1 MENNHKLALY
11 VAYYLAR
18 FDKIALKKLGYEN
31 WESSFLDISDKLDV
45 KKHSVRNWRDE
56 FDPLFGYRAGWYQ
69 RPMSPSRT
77 NVALALEN
85 LDEPEIRRIVEDI
98 LSGKIQSDTENLKH
112 LLSIADEN
120 PGMDKK
126 SSFILRGPTGKKAE
140 QFFIEYHR
148 LNNSPMA
155 GELIDT
161 RDLGC
166 GYDFEIKSESNQ
178 HFIEVKGL
186 ASNKGGLLFTN
197 KEWEMAKQVREKY
210 TICLVSNINNTPE
223 ISFINDPF
231 SRLNPKKNIIQ
242 TVEVQ
247 WSVSNDELQGIND

>member
-1 MENNHKLALY
+1 MENSHKLTLY

-18 FDKIALKKLGYEN
+18 FDKIALKKLGYKN
-31 WESSFLDISDKLDV
+31 WESSFLDISNKLDV

-56 FDPLFGYRAGWYQ
+56 FDPLFDYRAGWYQ

-85 LDEPEIRRIVEDI
+85 LDEPEIRTIVEDI
-98 LSGKIQSDTENLKH
+98 LSGKIQSDTENLHH

-120 PGMDKK
+120 GDKDRN

-148 LNNSPMA
+148 NNNSPIA

-166 GYDFEIKSESNQ
+166 GYDFEIKSESGQ

-186 ASNKGGLLFTN
+186 ACNIGGLLFTN
-197 KEWEMAKQVREKY
+197 KEWETAKQKKAKY
-210 TICLVSNINNTPE
+210 TVCLVSNINESPE

-231 SRLNPKKNIIQ
+231 SKLIAKKNIIQ
-242 TVEVQ
+242 TVQVQ
-247 WSVSNDELQGIND
+247 WAVSNNALKEIND

>member
-1 MENNHKLALY
+1 MENNHKLTLY

-18 FDKIALKKLGYEN
+18 FDKIALKNLGYKN
-31 WESSFLDISDKLDV
+31 WESSFLDISNKLDV

-85 LDEPEIRRIVEDI
+85 LDEPDIRTIVEDI
-98 LSGKIQSDTENLKH
+98 LTGKIESDEENLTH

-120 PGMDKK
+120 LEKDKN

-148 LNNSPMA
+148 INNSPIA

-166 GYDFEIKSESNQ
+166 GYDFEIESESGQ

-186 ASNKGGLLFTN
+186 ANNIGGLLFTN
-197 KEWEMAKQVREKY
+197 KEWETAKQERTKY
-210 TICLVSNINNTPE
+210 TVCLVSNINDSPE
-223 ISFINDPF
+223 ISFINDPV
-231 SRLNPKKNIIQ
+231 SKLNPRKNIIQ
-242 TVEVQ
+242 TVQVQ
-247 WSVSNDELQGIND
+247 WSVSNNELQGIND

>member
-1 MENNHKLALY
+1 MEINHKLTLY

-18 FDKIALKKLGYEN
+18 FDKIALKNLGYKN
-31 WESSFLDISDKLDV
+31 WESSFIDISTKLDV

-85 LDEPEIRRIVEDI
+85 LDEPEIRAIVEDI
-98 LSGKIQSDTENLKH
+98 LSGKIQSDTENLNH

-120 PGMDKK
+120 SDKDK
-126 SSFILRGPTGKKAE
+126 NSSFILRGPTGKKAE

-148 LNNSPMA
+148 KNNLPFG

-166 GYDFEIKSESNQ
+166 GYDFEIKTESAS

-186 ASNKGGLLFTN
+186 AGNLGGLLFTN
-197 KEWEMAKQVREKY
+197 KEWETAKLERVKY
-210 TICLVSNINNTPE
+210 TVCLVTNINELPE
-223 ISFINDPF
+223 LSFINDPF
-231 SRLNPKKNIIQ
+231 SRLNPRKNIIQ
-242 TVEVQ
+242 TVQVQ
-247 WSVSNDELQGIND
+247 WSVSNNELQSIND

>member
-1 MENNHKLALY
+1 MENNHKLTLF
-11 VAYYLAR
+11 VTYYLAR
-18 FDKIALKKLGYEN
+18 FDKIALKNLGYKN
-31 WESSFLDISDKLDV
+31 WETSFIDISKKLNV

-85 LDEPEIRRIVEDI
+85 LDEPEIRAIVEDI
-98 LSGKIQSDTENLKH
+98 LLGKIENDTENLSH
-112 LLSIADEN
+112 LLSVADEGSDN
-120 PGMDKK
+120 EKK
-126 SSFILRGPTGKKAE
+126 SIFILRGPTGKKAE
-140 QFFIEYHR
+140 QFFIEHYR
-148 LNNSPMA
+148 INKLPLE

-166 GYDFEIKSESNQ
+166 GYDFELNSNNTQ

-186 ASNKGGLLFTN
+186 ASNIGGILFTN
-197 KEWEMAKQVREKY
+197 KEWEKAKLEREKY
-210 TICLVSNINNTPE
+210 TVCLVSNINESPE

-231 SRLNPKKNIIQ
+231 SKLNPRKSIIR

-247 WSVSNDELQGIND
+247 WSVSNNELLKTND

>member
-1 MENNHKLALY
+1 MENNHKLTLY

-18 FDKIALKKLGYEN
+18 FDKQALTNLGYKN
-31 WESSFLDISDKLDV
+31 WESSFLDISYKLDV

-85 LDEPEIRRIVEDI
+85 LEEPEIRAIVEDI
-98 LSGKIQSDTENLKH
+98 LSGKIQSDTENLNH
-112 LLSIADEN
+112 LLSIADDNSNKEKN
-120 PGMDKK
+120 

-148 LNNSPMA
+148 INNYPIA

-161 RDLGC
+161 RELGC
-166 GYDFEIKSESNQ
+166 GYDFVIKSESGQ
-178 HFIEVKGL
+178 HFIEIKGL
-186 ASNKGGLLFTN
+186 SSNIGGLLFTN
-197 KEWEMAKQVREKY
+197 KEWETAKKERTKY
-210 TICLVSNINNTPE
+210 TVCLVSNINESPE

-231 SRLNPKKNIIQ
+231 SKLNPRKNIIQ
-242 TVEVQ
+242 TVQVQ
-247 WSVSNDELQGIND
+247 WSVSNNELQEIND

>member
-1 MENNHKLALY
+1 MEINHKLTLY

-18 FDKIALKKLGYEN
+18 FDKVALENLGYKN
-31 WESSFLDISDKLDV
+31 WESSFLDISTKLDV

-85 LDEPEIRRIVEDI
+85 LDEPEIRAIVEDI
-98 LSGKIQSDTENLKH
+98 LSGKIQSDTENLNH

-120 PGMDKK
+120 SDKDK
-126 SSFILRGPTGKKAE
+126 NSSFILRGPTGKKAE

-148 LNNSPMA
+148 INNSPIE

-166 GYDFEIKSESNQ
+166 GYDFEIKSESGQ
-178 HFIEVKGL
+178 QFIEVKGL
-186 ASNKGGLLFTN
+186 ASNTGGLLFTN
-197 KEWEMAKQVREKY
+197 KEWETAKQERTKY
-210 TICLVSNINNTPE
+210 TVCLVSNINDSPAL
-223 ISFINDPF
+223 SFINDPF
-231 SRLNPKKNIIQ
+231 SKLNPRKNIIQ
-242 TVEVQ
+242 TVQVQ
-247 WSVSNDELQGIND
+247 WSVSNNELQSIND